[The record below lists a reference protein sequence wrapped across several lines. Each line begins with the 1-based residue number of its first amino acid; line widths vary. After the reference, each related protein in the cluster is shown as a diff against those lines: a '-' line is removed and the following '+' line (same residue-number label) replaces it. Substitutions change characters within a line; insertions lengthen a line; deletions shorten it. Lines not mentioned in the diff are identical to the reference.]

1 MNKQVAF
8 SCGVQVPALG
18 QGTWYLGD
26 HAATRQREIDALRA
40 GVDAGMTLIDTAEM
54 YGSGRSEALV
64 GAAIRGLDRDSLF
77 LVSKVLPSNAGRR
90 NIFTSCENTLSR
102 MGVDCLDLYL
112 LHWRGGV
119 PLAETVDCMERL
131 KAQGKIKNWGV
142 SNFDTDDMEELWR
155 IPEGKHCQVNQV
167 LYHMGSRGIEYDL
180 LPWMRAHGVALMA
193 YCPLAQAGSLK
204 RGLFGNPEL
213 KKLAKAYHTDIPQ
226 LLLSWC
232 MRDGNTIAIPRSSRP
247 EHTRMNAQSRDVALD
262 AEALSLIDRLYPA
275 PTHKVYLD
283 IQ

>member
-1 MNKQVAF
+1 MKKQVALN
-8 SCGVQVPALG
+8 CGAHVPALG

-26 HAATRQREIDALRA
+26 HRGTRQREIDAIRA
-40 GVDAGMTLIDTAEM
+40 GIDAGMTLIDTAEM
-54 YGSGRSEALV
+54 YGSGRSEDLV
-64 GAAIRGLDRDSLF
+64 GEAIRGIDRDKLF
-77 LVSKVLPSNAGRR
+77 LVSKVLPSNAGKR
-90 NIFTSCENTLSR
+90 NIFTSCENTLKR

-119 PLAETVDCMERL
+119 PLSETVACMEQL

-155 IPEGKHCQVNQV
+155 IPEGKNCQVNQV

-180 LPWMRAHGVALMA
+180 LPWMRDKGVALMA

-204 RGLFGNPEL
+204 RGLFSNPNL
-213 KKLAKAYHTDIPQ
+213 QKLAKEYNTDIPQ
-226 LLLSWC
+226 ILLSWC

-247 EHTRMNAQSRDVALD
+247 EHTLMNAQAKDLELGE
-262 AEALSLIDRLYPA
+262 EALRLIDKLYPA